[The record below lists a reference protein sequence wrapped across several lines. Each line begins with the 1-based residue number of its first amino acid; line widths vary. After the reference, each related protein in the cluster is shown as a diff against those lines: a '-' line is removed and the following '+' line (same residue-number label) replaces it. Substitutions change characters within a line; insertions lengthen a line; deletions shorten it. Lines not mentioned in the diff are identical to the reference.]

1 MPRVSQEHRAARRAE
16 IIDAALR
23 CFTRSG
29 YRSTTMADII
39 TESGLS
45 AGAIYGY
52 FGGKQELLV
61 AVADHVLGDRRAL
74 LVSIGGSEVGGL
86 GGDIVAAILRNLDES
101 SLGSA
106 VLQVWAEGGS
116 IDPEIGDLVRA
127 VFARMRESVIDM
139 LAAWAVENPP
149 ASGVDSRTWATEVA
163 PVVLG
168 VVQGFMIQKSLIED
182 FDAAAY
188 IAGVRA
194 AM

>member
-86 GGDIVAAILRNLDES
+86 GDIVAGILKNLDES

-106 VLQVWAEGGS
+106 VLQVWAEGS

-149 ASGVDSRTWATEVA
+149 APGVDSSTWATEVA

-182 FDAAAY
+182 FDTAGY